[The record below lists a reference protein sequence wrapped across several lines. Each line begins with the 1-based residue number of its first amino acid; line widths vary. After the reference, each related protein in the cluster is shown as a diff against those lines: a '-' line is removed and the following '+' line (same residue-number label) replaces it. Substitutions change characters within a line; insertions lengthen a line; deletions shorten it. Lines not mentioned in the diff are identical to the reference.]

1 MAKSKTETRNGK
13 HKRSKV
19 RVQLVVERDTKAI
32 LVYTASLLNVTL
44 TDLLI
49 DGGLRRA
56 QGAGIVDENF
66 KVLATHANGVALV
79 REMLE
84 TQEGDK

>member
-32 LVYTASLLNVTL
+32 LVYTATLLNVTL
-44 TDLLI
+44 TGLLL
-49 DGGLRRA
+49 DGGLRCA
-56 QGAGIVDENF
+56 QGAGVIDKNF
-66 KVLATHANGVALV
+66 KVLAPHSNGVV
-79 REMLE
+79 HIREMLE
-84 TQEGDK
+84 AQEGDK